1 MYGFFELDEVEV
13 IDTLASLPGWD
24 STLAA
29 ETYQPPIDNDD
40 ADNTHAEPS

>member
-1 MYGFFELDEVEV
+1 MYEFFELDEVEV

-29 ETYQPPIDNDD
+29 ETYQPPIDDDD
-40 ADNTHAEPS
+40 ADNTHADAS